1 MAMTGKSALYALA
14 VAVLM
19 GTMAVAAMADYSWEA
34 GAVKPDA
41 AVSSQPAQDM
51 YYHSDSGEIREPVE
65 TGSIPDR
72 MEGAAD
78 LFRLDTGEAPVVDF
92 GGQSFRPSIDTGP

>member
-51 YYHSDSGEIREPVE
+51 YHSDSGEIREPVE
-65 TGSIPDR
+65 TGSVPDR
-72 MEGAAD
+72 MEASD
-78 LFRLDTGEAPVVDF
+78 LFKLDTGEEPTVDL
-92 GGQSFRPSIDTGP
+92 GGQTFRPSIDTGP